1 MQNMNM
7 GAYANAEHPAFLY
20 FINEFRFF
28 NFSEIKIINMIFLE
42 KNKCNFCCK
51 ILIKNLEETKLMWY
65 NIYKIIPA
73 SGMSEVLF

>member
-1 MQNMNM
+1 MLCKIKSIDCSVKSIK
-7 GAYANAEHPAFLY
+7 G
-20 FINEFRFF
+20 FRFF
-28 NFSEIKIINMIFLE
+28 HLSEIKIINMIFLE

-51 ILIKNLEETKLMWY
+51 IHIKNLEEIKLMWY